1 MTSYKNKT
9 IPPIRY
15 LTLVW
20 KTIREYLLV
29 ISLAFLLTACAV
41 VEPNTGE
48 EEAEPETA
56 GETET
61 TPAPTQPPA
70 IPEQRLLSLEW
81 PPVIRQGD
89 SDLVILTLQMDEAG
103 QITPTAKYSGHE
115 TYGEK
120 VEIPNLY
127 ETHNVMAEAR
137 LDLAG
142 VVVTPGDIT
151 SMTLLPGKTVTFSW
165 SVQPDQ
171 PNTYRGAVWFYL
183 RFIPKDGSPDYQH
196 LVSTQ
201 PIEIRCVNFLG
212 LSGTMA
218 RVIGGVGAL
227 FGSVISIDTIAGWG
241 WRLYKKKSS
250 HPRLMEKD

>member
-1 MTSYKNKT
+1 MSPNKKT
-9 IPPIRY
+9 MVLLRGY
-15 LTLVW
+15 LALAW
-20 KTIREYLLV
+20 KTIRGSLLV
-29 ISLAFLLTACAV
+29 FSLALLLTACGT
-41 VEPNTGE
+41 VEPNIGE
-48 EEAEPETA
+48 EEVEPDPA
-56 GETET
+56 GETEP
-61 TPAPTQPPA
+61 TPAPTVPPA

-81 PPVIRQGD
+81 PSVIRQGD
-89 SDLVILTLQMDEAG
+89 SDLVILTLQMDEEG
-103 QITPTAKYSGHE
+103 RITPTAKYSGHE

-142 VVVTPGDIT
+142 VVVRPGEIT
-151 SMTLLPGKTVTFSW
+151 SMTLLPGKTVTFTW

-201 PIEIRCVNFLG
+201 PIEIQCVNFLG

-218 RVIGGVGAL
+218 RLIGGVGAL

-241 WRLYKKKSS
+241 WKLYKKKFSPS
-250 HPRLMEKD
+250 QLLEKG